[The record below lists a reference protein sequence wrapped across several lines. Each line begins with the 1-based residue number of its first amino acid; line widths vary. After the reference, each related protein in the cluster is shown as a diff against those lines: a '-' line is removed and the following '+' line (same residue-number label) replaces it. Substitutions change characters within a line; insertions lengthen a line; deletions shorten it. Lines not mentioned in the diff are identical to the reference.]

1 MKVTNPLTIIG
12 LFVSTTEA
20 VSLGVLPLLD
30 PSLQSVFIWFV
41 MLFPIGLSL
50 VFFSVLVLRNN
61 VLYSPSDFKNQKHFL
76 DMNGIK
82 VSTEDLTEALD
93 LATKEVDC
101 AQGENSTNHEELSK
115 KVIDFLSQRE
125 ENKHSGEGS
134 RVRTFFNENAGS
146 FHTAHALGHIF
157 QMSKHSAKILCDYL
171 SQEGLIEKG
180 IDPEDGS
187 ILYGKNK

>member
-30 PSLQSVFIWFV
+30 PSLQSKFIWFV

-50 VFFSVLVLRNN
+50 VFFSILVLRNN

-93 LATKEVDC
+93 LATEEVDST
-101 AQGENSTNHEELSK
+101 QEGNSISHQELSK

-125 ENKHSGEGS
+125 KNKHSEEGS

-146 FHTAHALGHIF
+146 FHTARALGHIF
-157 QMSKHSAKILCDYL
+157 QMSKHSAELLCDYL
-171 SQEGLIEKG
+171 SQEGLIERG